1 MFKTLQW
8 NHSWFHLSFEN
19 FDVISMIILNL
30 LVSFLW
36 SIRVQTMENCCW
48 FVKCRIYKMLTR
60 KAAVE
65 LHTHGDVPIPSP
77 RTDSDVASA
86 NGRIEWICHHG
97 VTISVSSEILSTITF
112 FVLHEIDGVNAVFN
126 VILCDPLTDIL
137 PPLGWYL
144 DYLDW
149 PFKVHL

>member
-1 MFKTLQW
+1 
-8 NHSWFHLSFEN
+8 
-19 FDVISMIILNL
+19 
-30 LVSFLW
+30 
-36 SIRVQTMENCCW
+36 
-48 FVKCRIYKMLTR
+48 MLTR
-60 KAAVE
+60 KAPVE

-77 RTDSDVASA
+77 RTDSDVASP

-137 PPLGWYL
+137 PPLG
-144 DYLDW
+144 
-149 PFKVHL
+149 